1 MRRRL
6 LIFLVLLTCGMA
18 GAWAEEL
25 TKEQALELA
34 RQFVVGHQGKR
45 AAADR
50 SVIDPAGQVSGLYVF
65 NVGTD
70 GGFVIISNDDQTTP
84 ILGYSDCGSIDP
96 DNLPANL
103 SAWLQSYADQIAW
116 VKANGANGTH
126 RANRTNRTA
135 KAAIAPLVHT
145 QWSQGVPYNTQCPV
159 IDGER
164 AVTGCLATTMAQ
176 IMYYHYARNGFAAA
190 ANTPIPGYTTTT
202 LDKNEKSITLDVAG
216 LSTTTFDWANMTTT
230 YTTGSTGDA
239 ANAVTQLMLY
249 CGTALQMA
257 YGLGVNGGSAAYSEA
272 LPFALKTY
280 FGYDGGIQH
289 CYRKNYSYDAWVDL
303 IYNELTKSRPVAL
316 GGQSCGGG
324 HSFICDG
331 YDNSHEGAGSDY
343 FHINWGWSGSSNG
356 YFLLSVLD
364 PYEQGLGG
372 SSSLDGFS
380 YSQDA
385 VIGIQRPDEDNTD
398 YCLSL
403 EGLRLNGDSEASLSS
418 KTFTR
423 ASTTDPFSD
432 ISLYYA
438 VYSYCFG
445 EGHAFDTTVQLVDG
459 SGTVKETFN
468 CFENKL
474 MNWNGSTSGMLDLTI
489 SPTVD
494 DGTYYIK
501 VMSRP
506 HGEEKWQECHD
517 GEAYKLKAVISGT
530 TLTIDVPIPDNTT
543 PASVTFGEVTGDKM
557 TGHEH
562 TVTATITGG
571 TGKYNGNIFL
581 RVNNETVMG
590 TILNIGA
597 GEKQV
602 LRFSFNPLKAGPT
615 TIALYNSKTGGTLL
629 GTEMSIGNIVFTLD
643 NEGDNTSVI
652 EASDGTTTDAKL
664 NGRTL
669 YKDGK
674 WNTLCLPFDVTI
686 TGSPLDGA
694 EVRTLSSGS
703 LVDGTLTLTFSDPV
717 TTLQAGTPYIIK
729 WPKAEGYDSA
739 DPDTR
744 DIKNPVFTSVKIDN
758 SDAAVARR
766 TILSDDG
773 RVQFKSLYSSR
784 NFTADDMR
792 YLLVG
797 ANNTLY
803 WPKVG
808 ATIGAQRA
816 YFQIDLS
823 NSEPGGG
830 APELKVVLN
839 FGDVETT
846 SLREISNEELGITNY
861 DYYTLDGRK
870 LNAKPTQKGLYIVN
884 GRKVVIQ

>member
-135 KAAIAPLVHT
+135 KVAIAPLVHT

-239 ANAVTQLMLY
+239 ANAVAQLMLY

-403 EGLRLNGDSEASLSS
+403 EGLRLNGDGEASLSS

-423 ASTTDPFSD
+423 ESTTDPFSD

-474 MNWNGSTSGMLDLTI
+474 MNWNGSTSGRLDLTI

-543 PASVTFGEVTGDKM
+543 PASVTCYHHWRYGQVQRQYLPARQQRNRYGNNPQYRCWRETGI
-557 TGHEH
+557 
-562 TVTATITGG
+562 A
-571 TGKYNGNIFL
+571 
-581 RVNNETVMG
+581 
-590 TILNIGA
+590 
-597 GEKQV
+597 V
-602 LRFSFNPLKAGPT
+602 L
-615 TIALYNSKTGGTLL
+615 
-629 GTEMSIGNIVFTLD
+629 
-643 NEGDNTSVI
+643 
-652 EASDGTTTDAKL
+652 
-664 NGRTL
+664 
-669 YKDGK
+669 
-674 WNTLCLPFDVTI
+674 
-686 TGSPLDGA
+686 
-694 EVRTLSSGS
+694 
-703 LVDGTLTLTFSDPV
+703 
-717 TTLQAGTPYIIK
+717 LQP
-729 WPKAEGYDSA
+729 PKSR
-739 DPDTR
+739 PD
-744 DIKNPVFTSVKIDN
+744 
-758 SDAAVARR
+758 
-766 TILSDDG
+766 
-773 RVQFKSLYSSR
+773 
-784 NFTADDMR
+784 
-792 YLLVG
+792 
-797 ANNTLY
+797 
-803 WPKVG
+803 
-808 ATIGAQRA
+808 
-816 YFQIDLS
+816 S
-823 NSEPGGG
+823 NS
-830 APELKVVLN
+830 
-839 FGDVETT
+839 
-846 SLREISNEELGITNY
+846 
-861 DYYTLDGRK
+861 TL
-870 LNAKPTQKGLYIVN
+870 
-884 GRKVVIQ
+884 